1 MSYKAFPRR
10 NELVVGTVKRVE
22 DHGVIVELDEYEGAD
37 IAEIGLEAYP
47 EFTQKL

>member
-1 MSYKAFPRR
+1 VLIFAWVLGASYLTWLALK
-10 NELVVGTVKRVE
+10 LTVGIRLS
-22 DHGVIVELDEYEGAD
+22 ELDEYEGAD